1 MRFLRQTLFGV
12 VLAALSLAMTV
23 YAVHLVVEAVR
34 FNMDREASPSQAR
47 ERVFAVEVQRA
58 VPDTHI
64 PVLQAFGQ
72 VQSRRR
78 LELRA
83 AIGGRVVGL
92 AEEFADGGTVQAGD
106 VLVRIDPAD
115 AQAVLDRVGS
125 DLLDAEAEQRDA
137 QRSLVL
143 AQDELQ
149 AAQEQAALRDRA
161 FRRQVDLEG
170 RGVATAAT
178 VETAELAAASA
189 RQALLAS
196 RLALANAE
204 ARVDQAATNLAR
216 ARIAEEEAQRDLAET
231 TLRAPFGAT
240 LSEVTLVEGRLVSAN
255 EKLAML
261 VDPDALEVSFRIST
275 AQYARLLDADG
286 QLIRAPV
293 RAVLDADGADLVA
306 QGQISRDSAGP
317 GEGQSGRVLF
327 ARLDK
332 APGFKPG
339 DFVSVEVEEP
349 PVAEVALLP
358 ASALDSAGTVLALGP
373 DNRLEA
379 IAVTLV
385 RRQGND
391 VLLRGEGL
399 AGRDIVVGRT
409 PLLGPGIR
417 VRPLQDTG
425 AATPAAEDEM
435 LVLSSERRA
444 RLVAFV
450 EASTRM
456 PEEVKA
462 QLLSQLTG
470 DKVPAVLVARIESRM
485 GG

>member
-1 MRFLRQTLFGV
+1 M
-12 VLAALSLAMTV
+12 
-23 YAVHLVVEAVR
+23 
-34 FNMDREASPSQAR
+34 
-47 ERVFAVEVQRA
+47 
-58 VPDTHI
+58 
-64 PVLQAFGQ
+64 
-72 VQSRRR
+72 
-78 LELRA
+78 
-83 AIGGRVVGL
+83 
-92 AEEFADGGTVQAGD
+92 
-106 VLVRIDPAD
+106 
-115 AQAVLDRVGS
+115 
-125 DLLDAEAEQRDA
+125 
-137 QRSLVL
+137 
-143 AQDELQ
+143 
-149 AAQEQAALRDRA
+149 
-161 FRRQVDLEG
+161 
-170 RGVATAAT
+170 
-178 VETAELAAASA
+178 
-189 RQALLAS
+189 
-196 RLALANAE
+196 
-204 ARVDQAATNLAR
+204 DQAATNLAR

-399 AGRDIVVGRT
+399 AGRDIVIGRT

-470 DKVPAVLVARIESRM
+470 EKVPAVLVARIESRM

>member
-1 MRFLRQTLFGV
+1 MRFLRQSLFGV
-12 VLAALSLAMTV
+12 ALAALSLALSV
-23 YAVHLVVEAVR
+23 YAVHLVVDAIR
-34 FNMDREASPSQAR
+34 FNMNREATTPEAR
-47 ERVFAVEVQRA
+47 ERVFAVDVERA
-58 VPDTHI
+58 ESGTRTPI
-64 PVLQAFGQ
+64 LEAFGQ
-72 VQSRRR
+72 VQSRRL

-115 AQAVLDRVGS
+115 AQAMLDRAGS
-125 DLLDAEAEQRDA
+125 DVLDAEAEQRDA
-137 QRSLVL
+137 ERSLVL
-143 AQDELQ
+143 AQDELK
-149 AAQEQAALRDRA
+149 ASEEQADLRERA
-161 FRRQVDLEG
+161 YRRQVDLES

-189 RQALLAS
+189 RQALLTS
-196 RLALANAE
+196 RIAVARAE
-204 ARVDQAATNLAR
+204 ARVDQAATGLAR

-231 TLRAPFGAT
+231 TLRAPYSAT
-240 LSEVTLVEGRLVSAN
+240 LSDVTLVEGRLVSAN

-261 VDPDALEVSFRIST
+261 VDPHALEVAFRIST
-275 AQYARLLDADG
+275 AQYARLLDEDG
-286 QLIRAPV
+286 RLIAAPV
-293 RAVLDADGADLVA
+293 RAILDADGADLVA

-327 ARLDK
+327 ARLNK

-349 PVAEVALLP
+349 PVENVVLLP
-358 ASALDSAGTVLALGP
+358 ASVLDSIGTVLALGP
-373 DNRLEA
+373 ENRLEA
-379 IAVTLV
+379 VPVILV
-385 RRQGND
+385 RRQGNS
-391 VLLRGEGL
+391 VLLKDDGI

-417 VRPLQDTG
+417 VRPLQNGVEAESG
-425 AATPAAEDEM
+425 AETEM
-435 LVLSSERRA
+435 LELSSERRA

-456 PEEVKA
+456 PAEMKA
-462 QLLSQLTG
+462 RVLSQLTG
-470 DKVPAVLVARIESRM
+470 DKVSAVLVARIESRM